1 MTSHAWLA
9 MNNDLPGI
17 EMGMKNSETGDSPT
31 LAETGAG
38 GSTEVTLATL
48 REEIDAI
55 DERLVELLAR
65 RHATVQQ
72 VTALKQSLRLPVY
85 HPAREED
92 LVSRRREQARRA
104 GLDPD
109 HVEELY
115 RCILRQSRVRQVA
128 RREGAGVR
136 PGAKVLIVGGEGN
149 MGRFF
154 CRWFTQAGYSVRVLE
169 VNDWPRVGDLCEGI
183 DLALVSVPIDRTPDV
198 ISKLGPS
205 LPPGCVLA
213 DITSVKQVPLEAMLA
228 AHSGPVV
235 GFHPLF
241 GSTTLTMDKQ
251 IVVATPGRGPEACQ
265 WVVDQFVNW
274 GNVVLSIDA
283 AEHDQLM
290 GIIQALRHFAS
301 FAFGRFLCEKN
312 VSLTRSL
319 ELSSPIYRLELGMV
333 GRFFAQDAGLYAEI
347 IFASPERRALLREFI
362 GSLAAHDQML
372 SSGDKQAFCEQFKL
386 VADWFGPFSE
396 QAMRES
402 SFLINKLVERF

>member
-1 MTSHAWLA
+1 
-9 MNNDLPGI
+9 
-17 EMGMKNSETGDSPT
+17 MGMKNSETGDSRAPVG
-31 LAETGAG
+31 TGVG
-38 GSTEVTLATL
+38 GSKEVTLAAL
-48 REEIDAI
+48 RADIDAI

-65 RHATVQQ
+65 RYAKVQQ
-72 VTALKQSLRLPVY
+72 VTALKHSLRLPVY
-85 HPAREED
+85 HPAREEN
-92 LVSRRREQARRA
+92 LVSKRREQARRV

-128 RREGAGVR
+128 HREGLGVR
-136 PGAKVLIVGGEGN
+136 PGARVLIVGGDGN

-154 CRWFTQAGYSVRVLE
+154 CRWFTQAGYEVRILE
-169 VNDWPRVGDLCEGI
+169 INDWARVADLCEGI
-183 DLALVSVPIDRTPDV
+183 DLALICVPIDRTPEV
-198 ISKLGPS
+198 ILKLGPS
-205 LPPGCVLA
+205 LPSGCLLA
-213 DITSVKQVPLEAMLA
+213 DITSVKQVPLAAMLA
-228 AHSGPVV
+228 AHSGPVM

-241 GSTTLTMDKQ
+241 GSTVPTMDKQ
-251 IVVATPGRGPEACQ
+251 IMAATPGRSPEACQ
-265 WVVDQFVNW
+265 WLVDQFVNW

-283 AEHDQLM
+283 AEHDRMM

-301 FAFGRFLCEKN
+301 FAFGRFLCQKN

-333 GRFFAQDAGLYAEI
+333 GRFFAQDARLYAEI

-362 GSLAAHDQML
+362 GSLAAHDEML
-372 SSGDKQAFCEQFKL
+372 RSGDKEAFCDQFKR